1 MEIPG
6 FQESA
11 FHTLREPPPK
21 LQRKSFDRAA
31 ALQNAP
37 DHIKPIFKNLF
48 RQIDTLELTINYYEL
63 QNGKRQKPPRTL
75 LLNKFTEEEQQA
87 LYDKAKLLDQ
97 YKYLKMRHL
106 LVELRS
112 EQYNYYDMYCDK
124 VRPHGESISN
134 VVHEETILIGENIQV
149 APLGLKYNTSLC
161 NKIFGDAE
169 PEDYTEKELHEI
181 SELLWRPRQKICLDF
196 QQENHILSLYQIRDI
211 LIEEAER
218 DPFNL
223 YSAASLILGTLQFYE
238 DAANL
243 TTLQKD
249 ILEMKIQR
257 VSNARIADYI
267 NKEYDKTYNDNYIST
282 LYHKKIIA
290 SIAAAARSHRE
301 IMENIFYPEN
311 FKRCKDCGRLLLLN
325 SNNFV
330 RQKKTVDGFSPRCK
344 RCEKIK
350 RGMRKCN

>member
-11 FHTLREPPPK
+11 FRTLREPPPK

-37 DHIKPIFKNLF
+37 DHIKPIYEDLF

-63 QNGKRQKPPRTL
+63 QNGKRKKPPRAA
-75 LLNKFTEEEQQA
+75 LLNKFTEEEQQV
-87 LYDKAKLLDQ
+87 LYNKVELLDQ

-134 VVHEETILIGENIQV
+134 IVNEETVLIGENIQV
-149 APLGLKYNTSLC
+149 APLGLKYKTPLC
-161 NKIFGDAE
+161 DKIFGDTE
-169 PEDYTEKELHEI
+169 PEDYTKKELHEI
-181 SELLWRPRQKICLDF
+181 SELLWRPSNEICLDF
-196 QQENHILSLYQIRDI
+196 QQDNHILSLYQIREN
-211 LIEEAER
+211 LVEEAER
-218 DPFNL
+218 DPSNL
-223 YSAASLILGTLQFYE
+223 YSAASLILRTLDFYE
-238 DAANL
+238 GAADL
-243 TTLQKD
+243 TPIQKD
-249 ILEMKIQR
+249 ILEMKVQKF
-257 VSNARIADYI
+257 SNARIADYI

-290 SIAAAARSHRE
+290 NIAAAARAHRE
-301 IMENIFYPEN
+301 VMENIFYPEN

-344 RCEKIK
+344 KCEKIK
-350 RGMRKCN
+350 RGKRKCS